1 MGINSRTNETVRIG
15 IVDTGISSINY
26 SMIGGN
32 ILGGH
37 NFSLDGTGRNYIK
50 SETYHGF
57 AVASIILKVAPKAKL
72 VIAKVLNDEGEGTP
86 KRTAKG
92 IRYCISK
99 KCHIINCSIAGP
111 HDPDLEDAVN
121 EAYSKGIVIVGATG
135 NDGRNRLLYPASYLN
150 CIGVGACDKDNKLT
164 EFSNYNAFMDL
175 IAFGDEV
182 RIPTKEGIIIDRG
195 TSFSAPLVTGELAL
209 LQQQFE
215 LKYNRLPKCD
225 ELKDMLLKKC
235 IFDPSV
241 DPIEHGNGYLG

>member
-57 AVASIILKVAPKAKL
+57 AVASIILKGAPKAKL

-99 KCHIINCSIAGP
+99 KCHIINCSSNIA
-111 HDPDLEDAVN
+111 
-121 EAYSKGIVIVGATG
+121 T
-135 NDGRNRLLYPASYLN
+135 NDISDIQKYLF
-150 CIGVGACDKDNKLT
+150 
-164 EFSNYNAFMDL
+164 FS
-175 IAFGDEV
+175 
-182 RIPTKEGIIIDRG
+182 
-195 TSFSAPLVTGELAL
+195 LAL
-209 LQQQFE
+209 ISNFTIF
-215 LKYNRLPKCD
+215 
-225 ELKDMLLKKC
+225 LLT
-235 IFDPSV
+235 
-241 DPIEHGNGYLG
+241 L

>member
-1 MGINSRTNETVRIG
+1 MGINSRADKSVRIG

-32 ILGGH
+32 ILSGH
-37 NFSLDGTGRNYIK
+37 NFSLDETDRHYIK
-50 SETYHGF
+50 SKTYHGF

-72 VIAKVLNDEGEGTP
+72 VIAKVLNDKGEGNP
-86 KRTAKG
+86 KRTAEG

-121 EAYSKGIVIVGATG
+121 EAYSKGIIVVGATG
-135 NDGRNRLLYPASYLN
+135 NDGRNRLLYPASYPN

-164 EFSNYNAFMDL
+164 KFSNYNVFMDL

-182 RIPTKEGIIIDRG
+182 RIPTKKDIIIDRG
-195 TSFSAPLVTGELAL
+195 TSFSAPLVTGELAIL
-209 LQQQFE
+209 RQHFE
-215 LKYNRLPKCD
+215 LRYNRPPKCD
-225 ELKDMLLKKC
+225 ELKNMLLKKC
-235 IFDPSV
+235 TFNLSV
-241 DPIEHGNGYLG
+241 DPIEQGNGHLI